1 MEIKFDNI
9 FFRKICNIT
18 YRVTR
23 GAFRKMKRVS
33 CSFPANRYHYIFAKI
48 CNDMRKL
55 PSFYTK
61 ILLLLHELEPMDN
74 FFNQTRVP
82 KASDKAL
89 IALTLAAES
98 VGIDS
103 ERYLFKQFAYTLIGR
118 IERSV

>member
-1 MEIKFDNI
+1 
-9 FFRKICNIT
+9 
-18 YRVTR
+18 
-23 GAFRKMKRVS
+23 
-33 CSFPANRYHYIFAKI
+33 
-48 CNDMRKL
+48 MRKL